1 MATGD
6 ANRSGDEAPPGPRTT
21 QQEGHKS
28 PAEAPPAVPT
38 ASDLTISKGD
48 LQKLMDVVEA
58 TVLLYNKLEMFPPNL
73 EYSLELRNVQNALD
87 RLEVPRDG

>member
-1 MATGD
+1 VTPTGVGT
-6 ANRSGDEAPPGPRTT
+6 SSPGPRTT

-87 RLEVPRDG
+87 RLEVPRSG